1 VCRSHYWVLAGQ
13 RNLVCYFST
22 LIVENPSRALL
33 WLCFFILCTT
43 ERERDIG
50 ALRGKLSLRL
60 FGGDYSFDGV
70 VSAIAG
76 DGFKISITAYEN
88 AAAVSRQKTM
98 DFGCELAGV

>member
-1 VCRSHYWVLAGQ
+1 MQKSLLG
-13 RNLVCYFST
+13 FSGSQEFS
-22 LIVENPSRALL
+22 LLFLDAYRRKSLSRTAVAL
-33 WLCFFILCTT
+33 FFIILCTT
-43 ERERDIG
+43 EREREIG

-76 DGFKISITAYEN
+76 DGFKLSITAYEN

-98 DFGCELAGV
+98 ALFGFWV